1 MVVLGSK
8 SSKECCSFVGK
19 WLGAGILKRFKR
31 SLDSE
36 AAEGVV
42 KKRSTIM
49 SKVPASICE
58 GVDTTGLDLWSEGIA
73 ERRSAN
79 CFNQKNPFI
88 FIRRHEKENAT
99 WPLAIRLQL
108 AETI

>member
-19 WLGAGILKRFKR
+19 LLEAGILKRFKR

-73 ERRSAN
+73 ETTL
-79 CFNQKNPFI
+79 C
-88 FIRRHEKENAT
+88 
-99 WPLAIRLQL
+99 
-108 AETI
+108 